1 MAKNYFK
8 TAWRTLTH
16 NRIYSFSN
24 LIGLTVALLVFM
36 LISSLV
42 VDELSYDRQW
52 RNSNELYRMRIV
64 PKEEQK
70 NFTNSITGAPEGIAS
85 ALKTNFPE
93 VLGYTSINTFS
104 PKLTIDKRSKQFTE
118 INTLEIDKGF
128 FDLFDIQI
136 IAGNPRQAIAGAKN
150 ITLTA
155 SAVQKYFG
163 GKNVL
168 GTTFYN
174 RPQEGEPETYYVN
187 AIIQDMPHNSSFQA
201 EALVL
206 MTQVNAFNP
215 EKSGSLQNQVLLLK
229 STTDVNS
236 FSNKINKWYNAQNLN
251 DWAKEHN
258 LFIEPIKD
266 IHLQSITGWENPIQ
280 DIYLLAGI
288 AILILILVSINYI
301 NLSFAHALKRAQQIG
316 IRKVLGAS
324 RKNLI
329 LQMGIEST
337 ILFMSSFLLAFFSYL
352 LITPAFEHYLEHPL
366 TMSYQHSL
374 LMSVGLLSAWIAL
387 GLLCSLFPALSLSKT
402 KPTLE
407 LRKQLSFLKLPLNIG
422 FTKVLVILQF
432 TIAIVVAICMM
443 SMRAQLHYLYN
454 KDLGYDPKNLLAI
467 NYTSW
472 EGKDQ
477 NFKQELLKNSY
488 ITSVSLTSWTPF
500 SGSVDF
506 KTVKD
511 PNNPS
516 EDLAVVFVTAD
527 YDYIKTMGMKL
538 LDGRHL
544 SPDYALDRPFTD
556 SIQAGRPVFTN
567 MLVSEPTARS
577 LSLELNKS
585 SELLHNTPVGI
596 FKEFNGAS
604 LKFPI
609 GPFAIKAQKE
619 WEGGC
624 MLIRVQEGKKK
635 EALALV
641 NNTWNKFFPNRIAQV
656 NWLEDQVQHQYN
668 KEKKQYQQLALFTG
682 SSMLIAILGIV
693 AIAIYT
699 LERRVKEIGIR
710 KVLGASVN
718 TITYMI
724 SKSFIV
730 LLLIAI
736 LIAFP
741 IAWWFT
747 HKWLEN
753 FFYHI
758 DMPIALFVFTG
769 MFISLTTLAIIAVR
783 ILQTARINPVDSLR
797 DE

>member
-1 MAKNYFK
+1 MIKNHLK

-16 NRIYSFSN
+16 NRIYSLSN
-24 LIGLTVALLVFM
+24 LLGLTIALLVFM
-36 LISSLV
+36 LISALV
-42 VDELSYDRQW
+42 VDELSFDRQW
-52 RNSNELYRMRIV
+52 SNSRELYRMRIV
-64 PKEEQK
+64 PKETQEG
-70 NFTNSITGAPEGIAS
+70 FTNNSSGAPEGIS
-85 ALKTNFPE
+85 AAMKTNFPE
-93 VLGYTSINTFS
+93 ILGYTSINS
-104 PKLTIDKRSKQFTE
+104 NSQKLTVNRLSKQLAE
-118 INTLEIDKGF
+118 ISTLEIDSGF
-128 FDLFDIQI
+128 FNLFDTKIV
-136 IAGNPRQAIAGAKN
+136 AGNPKQIIAGAKN

-163 GKNVL
+163 GKDVL
-168 GTTFYN
+168 GSTFYN
-174 RPQEGEPETYYVN
+174 KPQEGEPEAYFVN
-187 AIIQDMPHNSSFQA
+187 AIIEDMPHNSSVQA
-201 EALVL
+201 EAFVL
-206 MTQVNAFNP
+206 MSQVNEFNP
-215 EKSGSLQNQVLLLK
+215 EKSGSLQTQILLLK

-236 FSNKINKWYNAQNLN
+236 FSNKVNKWYNAQKLN
-251 DWAKEHN
+251 DWAKSFN

-266 IHLQSITGWENPIQ
+266 IHLQSITGWENPMQ

-288 AILILILVSINYI
+288 AILILVLVSINYI
-301 NLSFAHALKRAQQIG
+301 NLSFAHALKRTQQIG

-337 ILFMSSFLLAFFSYL
+337 ILFAGSFVMAFFCYV
-352 LITPAFEHYLEHPL
+352 LICPAFEHYLEHPL

-374 LMSVGLLSAWIAL
+374 FMFGGLLSIWIVL
-387 GLLCSLFPALSLSKT
+387 GWLCSLPTALSLSKT
-402 KPTLE
+402 RPSLE
-407 LRKQLSFLKLPLNIG
+407 LRKQLSIFKLPLNMA
-422 FTKVLVILQF
+422 FTKVLVIVQF
-432 TIAIVVAICMM
+432 AIAIVVAICMM

-454 KDLGYDPKNLLAI
+454 KDLGYEPKNLLAI

-477 NFKQELLKNSY
+477 AFKQELLQNSY
-488 ITSVSLTSWTPF
+488 ITSASLTSWTPF
-500 SGSVDF
+500 SGSADF
-506 KTVKD
+506 KIVND
-511 PNNPS
+511 PNDPKK
-516 EDLAVVFVTAD
+516 EFPIVFVYAD
-527 YDYIKTMGMKL
+527 YDYIKTMGIKL
-538 LDGRHL
+538 LDGRPL
-544 SPDYALDRPFTD
+544 SADYALDRPYTD
-556 SIQAGRPVFTN
+556 SVHNGQPVFTN
-567 MLVSEPTARS
+567 MLISEGTAQR
-577 LSLELNKS
+577 LPFKLNKSLELLK
-585 SELLHNTPVGI
+585 NTPVGI
-596 FKEFNGAS
+596 FREFNGAS

-609 GPFAIKAQKE
+609 GPFAIKAQNE

-641 NNTWNKFFPNRIAQV
+641 NNTWNKFFPNRTAQI
-656 NWLEDQVQHQYN
+656 NWQEDQVQHQYN

-724 SKSFIV
+724 SRSFIR

-753 FFYHI
+753 FYYHI
-758 DMPIALFVFTG
+758 DVPIALFVFTG
-769 MFISLTTLAIIAVR
+769 MFIGLTTLAIIAVR
-783 ILQTARINPVDSLR
+783 IFQTARINPANSLR

>member
-1 MAKNYFK
+1 MIKNHLK

-16 NRIYSFSN
+16 NRIYSLSN
-24 LIGLTVALLVFM
+24 LLGLTIALLVFM
-36 LISSLV
+36 LISALV
-42 VDELSYDRQW
+42 VDELSFDRQW
-52 RNSNELYRMRIV
+52 SNSRELYRMRIV
-64 PKEEQK
+64 PKETQEG
-70 NFTNSITGAPEGIAS
+70 FTNNSSGAPEGIS
-85 ALKTNFPE
+85 AAMKTNFPE
-93 VLGYTSINTFS
+93 ILGYTSINS
-104 PKLTIDKRSKQFTE
+104 NSQKLTVNRLSKQLAE
-118 INTLEIDKGF
+118 ISTLEIDSGF
-128 FDLFDIQI
+128 FNLFDTKIV
-136 IAGNPRQAIAGAKN
+136 AGNPKQIIAGAKN

-163 GKNVL
+163 GKDVL
-168 GTTFYN
+168 GSTFYN
-174 RPQEGEPETYYVN
+174 KPQEGEPEAYFVN
-187 AIIQDMPHNSSFQA
+187 AIIEDMPHNSSFQA
-201 EALVL
+201 EAFVL
-206 MTQVNAFNP
+206 MSKVNEFNP
-215 EKSGSLQNQVLLLK
+215 EKSGSLQTQILLLN

-236 FSNKINKWYNAQNLN
+236 LLTKINRWYNTQKLD
-251 DWAKEHN
+251 DWLKGHN

-266 IHLQSITGWENPIQ
+266 IHLQSITGWENPMQ

-288 AILILILVSINYI
+288 AILILVLVSINYI
-301 NLSFAHALKRAQQIG
+301 NLSFAHALKRTQQIG

-337 ILFMSSFLLAFFSYL
+337 ILFVGSFVMAFFCYV
-352 LITPAFEHYLEHPL
+352 LISPAFEHYLEHPL

-374 LMSVGLLSAWIAL
+374 FMFGGLLSIWIVL
-387 GLLCSLFPALSLSKT
+387 GWLCSLPTALSLSKT
-402 KPTLE
+402 RPSLE
-407 LRKQLSFLKLPLNIG
+407 LRKQLSIFKLPLNMA
-422 FTKVLVILQF
+422 FTKVLVIVQF
-432 TIAIVVAICMM
+432 AIAIVVAICMM

-454 KDLGYDPKNLLAI
+454 KDLGYEPRNLLAI

-477 NFKQELLKNSY
+477 AFKQELLQNSY
-488 ITSVSLTSWTPF
+488 ITSASLTSWTPF
-500 SGSVDF
+500 SGSADF
-506 KTVKD
+506 KIVND
-511 PNNPS
+511 PNDPKK
-516 EDLAVVFVTAD
+516 EFPIVFVYAD
-527 YDYIKTMGMKL
+527 YDYIKTMGIKL
-538 LDGRHL
+538 LDGRPL
-544 SPDYALDRPFTD
+544 SADYALDRPYTD
-556 SIQAGRPVFTN
+556 SVHNGQPVFTN
-567 MLVSEPTARS
+567 MLISEGTAQR
-577 LSLELNKS
+577 LPFKLNKSLELLK
-585 SELLHNTPVGI
+585 NTPVGI
-596 FKEFNGAS
+596 FREFNGAS

-609 GPFAIKAQKE
+609 GPFAIKAQNE

-641 NNTWNKFFPNRIAQV
+641 NNTWNKFFPNRTAQV
-656 NWLEDQVQHQYN
+656 NWQEDQVQHQYN

-699 LERRVKEIGIR
+699 LEQRVKEIGIR

-724 SKSFIV
+724 SRSFIR

-753 FFYHI
+753 FYYHI
-758 DMPIALFVFTG
+758 DVPIALFVFTG
-769 MFISLTTLAIIAVR
+769 MFIGLTTLAIIAVR
-783 ILQTARINPVDSLR
+783 IFQTARINPVNSLR

>member
-1 MAKNYFK
+1 MIKNHLK

-16 NRIYSFSN
+16 NRIYSLSN
-24 LIGLTVALLVFM
+24 LLGLTIALLVFM
-36 LISSLV
+36 LISALV
-42 VDELSYDRQW
+42 VDELSFDRQW
-52 RNSNELYRMRIV
+52 SNSRELYRMRIV
-64 PKEEQK
+64 PKETQEG
-70 NFTNSITGAPEGIAS
+70 FTNNSSGAPEGIS
-85 ALKTNFPE
+85 AAMKTNFPE
-93 VLGYTSINTFS
+93 ILGYTSINS
-104 PKLTIDKRSKQFTE
+104 NSQKLTVNRLSKQLAE
-118 INTLEIDKGF
+118 ISTLEIDSGF
-128 FDLFDIQI
+128 FNLFDTKIV
-136 IAGNPRQAIAGAKN
+136 AGNPKQIIAGAKN

-163 GKNVL
+163 GKDVL
-168 GTTFYN
+168 GSTFYN
-174 RPQEGEPETYYVN
+174 KPQEGEPEAYFVN
-187 AIIQDMPHNSSFQA
+187 AIIEDMPHNSSVQA
-201 EALVL
+201 EAFVL
-206 MTQVNAFNP
+206 MSQVNEFNP
-215 EKSGSLQNQVLLLK
+215 EKSGSLQTQILLLK

-236 FSNKINKWYNAQNLN
+236 FSNKVNKWYNAQKLN
-251 DWAKEHN
+251 DWAKSFN

-266 IHLQSITGWENPIQ
+266 IHLQSITGWENPMQ

-288 AILILILVSINYI
+288 AILILVLVSINYI
-301 NLSFAHALKRAQQIG
+301 NLSFAHALKRTQQIG

-337 ILFMSSFLLAFFSYL
+337 ILFAGSFVMAFFCYV
-352 LITPAFEHYLEHPL
+352 LICPAFEHYLEHPL

-374 LMSVGLLSAWIAL
+374 FMFGGLLSIWIVL
-387 GLLCSLFPALSLSKT
+387 GWLCSLPTALSLSKT
-402 KPTLE
+402 RPSLE
-407 LRKQLSFLKLPLNIG
+407 LRKQLSIFKLPLNMA
-422 FTKVLVILQF
+422 FTKVLVIVQF
-432 TIAIVVAICMM
+432 AIAIVVAICMM

-454 KDLGYDPKNLLAI
+454 KDLGYEPKNLLAI

-477 NFKQELLKNSY
+477 AFKQELLQNSY
-488 ITSVSLTSWTPF
+488 ITSASLTSWTPF
-500 SGSVDF
+500 SGSADF
-506 KTVKD
+506 KIVND
-511 PNNPS
+511 PNDPKK
-516 EDLAVVFVTAD
+516 EFPIVFVYAD
-527 YDYIKTMGMKL
+527 YDYIKTMGIKL
-538 LDGRHL
+538 LDGRPL
-544 SPDYALDRPFTD
+544 SADYALDRPYTD
-556 SIQAGRPVFTN
+556 SVHNGQPVFTN
-567 MLVSEPTARS
+567 MLISEGTAQR
-577 LSLELNKS
+577 LPFKLNKSLELLK
-585 SELLHNTPVGI
+585 NTPVGI
-596 FKEFNGAS
+596 FREFNGAS

-609 GPFAIKAQKE
+609 GPFAIKAQNE

-641 NNTWNKFFPNRIAQV
+641 NNTWNKFFPNRTAQI
-656 NWLEDQVQHQYN
+656 NWQEDQVQHQYN

-724 SKSFIV
+724 SRSFIR

-753 FFYHI
+753 FYYHI
-758 DMPIALFVFTG
+758 DVPITLFVFTG
-769 MFISLTTLAIIAVR
+769 MFIGLTTLGIIAVQ
-783 ILQTARINPVDSLR
+783 IFQTARINPANSLR

>member
-1 MAKNYFK
+1 MIKNHLK
-8 TAWRTLTH
+8 TAWRTLIH
-16 NRIYSFSN
+16 NRIYSLSN
-24 LIGLTVALLVFM
+24 LAGLTIALLVFM

-52 RNSNELYRMRIV
+52 SNSHELYRMRVV
-64 PKEEQK
+64 PKETQEGVK
-70 NFTNSITGAPEGIAS
+70 SNISEAPEGLS
-85 ALKTNFPE
+85 AAMKTNFPE
-93 VLGYTSINTFS
+93 ILGYTTINS
-104 PKLTIDKRSKQFTE
+104 SSRKLTIDGLSKQLAE
-118 INTLEIDKGF
+118 ISTLEIDSGF
-128 FDLFDIQI
+128 FNLFDTKI
-136 IAGNPRQAIAGAKN
+136 IAGNPKQVIAGAKN

-163 GKNVL
+163 GKDVL
-168 GTTFYN
+168 GSTFYN
-174 RPQEGEPETYYVN
+174 KPQEGEPEAYYVN
-187 AIIQDMPHNSSFQA
+187 AIIEDMPHNSSFQA

-206 MTQVNAFNP
+206 MPKVIEFNP
-215 EKSGSLQNQVLLLK
+215 TEAGSLQTQILLLK
-229 STTDVNS
+229 STTDINH
-236 FSNKINKWYNAQNLN
+236 FSTKINKWYNGQKLN
-251 DWAKEHN
+251 DWAKSFN

-266 IHLQSITGWENPIQ
+266 IHLQSITGWENPMQ
-280 DIYLLAGI
+280 DIYLLVGI

-301 NLSFAHALKRAQQIG
+301 NLSFAHALKRTQQIG

-324 RKNLI
+324 RKNII

-337 ILFMSSFLLAFFSYL
+337 ILFSGSFLIAFFGYV
-352 LITPAFEHYLEHPL
+352 LISPAFENYLEHPL

-374 LMSVGLLSAWIAL
+374 FMFVGLLSTWIIL
-387 GLLCSLFPALSLSKT
+387 GWLCSLPTALSLSKT
-402 KPTLE
+402 QPSLE
-407 LRKQLSFLKLPLNIG
+407 LRKQLSFFRLPLNMT
-422 FTKVLVILQF
+422 FTKVLVVFQF
-432 TIAIVVAICMM
+432 VISIVVAICMM
-443 SMRAQLHYLYN
+443 SMRAQLHYLYS
-454 KDLGYDPKNLLAI
+454 KDLGYEPKNLLAI

-477 NFKQELLKNSY
+477 TFKQELLKNSY
-488 ITSVSLTSWTPF
+488 IASVSLTSWTPF
-500 SGSVDF
+500 SGSADF
-506 KTVKD
+506 KIVKD
-511 PNNPS
+511 PSDPNK
-516 EDLAVVFVTAD
+516 ELAIVFVYAD
-527 YDYIKTMGMKL
+527 YDYIKTMGIKL
-538 LDGRHL
+538 LDGRPL
-544 SPDYALDRPFTD
+544 SADYALDRPFTD
-556 SIQAGRPVFTN
+556 SVSNGQPVFTN
-567 MLVSEPTARS
+567 MLISEGTAQR
-577 LSLELNKS
+577 LPFKLNKSLELLK
-585 SELLHNTPVGI
+585 NTPVGI

-609 GPFAIKAQKE
+609 GPFAIKAKNE

-624 MLIRVQEGKKK
+624 MLIRVEEGKKK

-641 NNTWNKFFPNRIAQV
+641 NKTWNKFFPNRIAQI
-656 NWLEDQVQHQYN
+656 NWQEDQVQNQYN
-668 KEKKQYQQLALFTG
+668 RQKKQYQQLVLFTG

-699 LERRVKEIGIR
+699 LERRIKEIGIR

-724 SKSFIV
+724 SKSFIL

-758 DMPIALFVFTG
+758 DVPITLFVFTG
-769 MFISLTTLAIIAVR
+769 MFIGLTTLAIIAVR
-783 ILQTARINPVDSLR
+783 IFQTARINPVNSLR

>member
-1 MAKNYFK
+1 MVKNYFK

-24 LIGLTVALLVFM
+24 LVGLTVALLVFM

-104 PKLTIDKRSKQFTE
+104 QKLTIDKLSKQFTE

-136 IAGNPRQAIAGAKN
+136 LAGNPKQAIAGAKN

-454 KDLGYDPKNLLAI
+454 KDLGYEPKNLLAI

-516 EDLAVVFVTAD
+516 EDLAVVFVSAD

>member
-1 MAKNYFK
+1 MVKNYFK

-24 LIGLTVALLVFM
+24 LVGLTVALLVFM

-104 PKLTIDKRSKQFTE
+104 QKLTIDKLSKQFTE

-136 IAGNPRQAIAGAKN
+136 LAGNPKQAIAGAKN

-454 KDLGYDPKNLLAI
+454 KDLGYEPKNLLAI

-516 EDLAVVFVTAD
+516 EDLAVVFVSAD

-758 DMPIALFVFTG
+758 DMPIALFVVTG

>member
-1 MAKNYFK
+1 MIKNHLK
-8 TAWRTLTH
+8 TAWRTLMH
-16 NRIYSFSN
+16 NRIYSLSN
-24 LIGLTVALLVFM
+24 LVGLTIALLVFM

-52 RNSNELYRMRIV
+52 SNSNELYRMRIV
-64 PKEEQK
+64 PKETKEGV
-70 NFTNSITGAPEGIAS
+70 TNNISGAPEGIS
-85 ALKTNFPE
+85 ATLKANFPE
-93 VLGYTSINTFS
+93 VLGYTSINSFS
-104 PKLTIDKRSKQFTE
+104 PKLTISKRSKQFTE
-118 INTLEIDKGF
+118 INTLEIDSGF
-128 FDLFDIQI
+128 FNLFDTKI
-136 IAGNPRQAIAGAKN
+136 IAGNPKQIIAGAKN

-163 GKNVL
+163 GKDVL
-168 GTTFYN
+168 GSTFYN
-174 RPQEGEPETYYVN
+174 KPQEGEPEAYYVN
-187 AIIQDMPHNSSFQA
+187 AIIEDMPYNSSFQA

-206 MTQVNAFNP
+206 MPKVNEFNP
-215 EKSGSLQNQVLLLK
+215 EKSGSLQNQILLLK
-229 STTDVNS
+229 STTDINS
-236 FSNKINKWYNAQNLN
+236 FSTKINKWYNAQKLD
-251 DWAKEHN
+251 DWAKGHN

-266 IHLQSITGWENPIQ
+266 IHLQSITGWENPMQ

-288 AILILILVSINYI
+288 ALLILVLVSINYI
-301 NLSFAHALKRAQQIG
+301 NLSFAHALKRTQQIG

-329 LQMGIEST
+329 MQMGLEST
-337 ILFMSSFLLAFFSYL
+337 ILFAGSFLIAFFGYV
-352 LITPAFEHYLEHPL
+352 LISPAFEHYLEHPL

-374 LMSVGLLSAWIAL
+374 FMFVGLLTTWIVL
-387 GLLCSLFPALSLSKT
+387 GWLCSLPTALSLSKT
-402 KPTLE
+402 QPSLE
-407 LRKQLSFLKLPLNIG
+407 LRKQLSFFRLPLNMA
-422 FTKVLVILQF
+422 FTKVLVVVQF
-432 TIAIVVAICMM
+432 AIAIIVAICMM

-454 KDLGYDPKNLLAI
+454 KDLGYEPKNLLAI

-477 NFKQELLKNSY
+477 VFKQELLKNSY
-488 ITSVSLTSWTPF
+488 ITSVSLTGWTPF

-511 PNNPS
+511 PDNPNK
-516 EDLAVVFVTAD
+516 ELPVVFVYAD
-527 YDYIKTMGMKL
+527 YDYIKTMGIKL
-538 LDGRHL
+538 LDGRPL
-544 SPDYALDRPFTD
+544 SADYALDRPFTD
-556 SIQAGRPVFTN
+556 SVHNGHPVFTN
-567 MLVSEPTARS
+567 MLISEGTAQR
-577 LSLELNKS
+577 LSLKLNRSNEPLK
-585 SELLHNTPVGI
+585 NTPVGV
-596 FKEFNGAS
+596 FKEFNGTS

-619 WEGGC
+619 WDGGC
-624 MLIRVQEGKKK
+624 MLIRVEEGKKK

-641 NNTWNKFFPNRIAQV
+641 NSTWNKFFPNRIVQI
-656 NWLEDQVQHQYN
+656 NWQEDQVQHQYN

-682 SSMLIAILGIV
+682 SSMMIAILGIV

-724 SKSFIV
+724 SRSFII

-747 HKWLEN
+747 QKWLEN
-753 FFYHI
+753 FYYHI
-758 DMPIALFVFTG
+758 DVPIALFIFTG
-769 MFISLTTLAIIAVR
+769 LLIGLTTLTIIAVR
-783 ILQTARINPVDSLR
+783 IFQAARINPVNSLR